1 MFTFTLVSRDGDIEV
16 FEFTNVDLERT
27 KRGTINRA
35 TGEITLEELNLYMPA
50 QDYKLRA
57 AMSQN
62 EGMIVGEERFKA
74 YY

>member
-35 TGEITLEELNLYMPA
+35 TGEVTLEELDLYAPA
-50 QDYKLRA
+50 
-57 AMSQN
+57 
-62 EGMIVGEERFKA
+62 
-74 YY
+74 

>member
-35 TGEITLEELNLYMPA
+35 TGEVTLEEL
-50 QDYKLRA
+50 DFKLRA
-57 AMSQN
+57 VMHQN
-62 EGMIVGEERFKA
+62 DNMNVGDTRYKA
-74 YY
+74 YM